1 MFELITVTPWRTSF
15 RGNEIENE
23 MEKSTEVKKIRL
35 IITETPDDRQPTQT
49 QQVSI
54 QKKAKQMEEKIFK
67 GTIR

>member
-35 IITETPDDRQPTQT
+35 IITETPDDR
-49 QQVSI
+49 
-54 QKKAKQMEEKIFK
+54 
-67 GTIR
+67 